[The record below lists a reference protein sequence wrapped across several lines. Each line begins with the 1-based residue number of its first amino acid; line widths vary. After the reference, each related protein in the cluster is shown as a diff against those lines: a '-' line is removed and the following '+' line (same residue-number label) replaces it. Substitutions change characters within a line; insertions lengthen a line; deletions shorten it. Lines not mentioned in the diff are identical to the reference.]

1 MKRAAPFFPAAA
13 RASLPLWL
21 WALHFAFC
29 YVAVAVGCRA
39 GWQHPGAAGLSPLQG
54 LLGWGSAAAL
64 GGAVVLLVHAWRHRA
79 TAPGALLAR
88 VRSVVAALALIGIAW
103 TSIPLLLLPTCRIT

>member
-1 MKRAAPFFPAAA
+1 MKRAAPFFPAAV

-39 GWQHPGAAGLSPLQG
+39 GWQHGGATGLSPLQW
-54 LLGWGSAAAL
+54 LLAAASAAAL
-64 GGAVVLLVHAWRHRA
+64 GIAVVLLIHAWRHRA
-79 TAPGALLAR
+79 AHPDELLAR
-88 VRSVVAALALIGIAW
+88 VRSIAAGLALIGIAW
-103 TSIPLLLLPTCRIT
+103 AAIPLLLLPTCRIT